1 MGRIVCIDYGNRR
14 CGIAVTDPLQI
25 IVNGLTAVETPK
37 LYDFL
42 SQYILVENVEK
53 IVFGLP
59 VHKDGNFTALE
70 PVIRKF
76 ASKLKSEFP
85 DVGID
90 FADEQF
96 SSVDA
101 KDMIM
106 RSGIPQKKRRDKSL
120 TDQVSAV
127 IILQRYLN
135 HI

>member
-42 SQYILVENVEK
+42 SQYLLVENVEK

-59 VHKDGNFTALE
+59 VHKDGNFTALA

-85 DVGID
+85 VVEID

-101 KDMIM
+101 RDMIM